1 MKDGKAL
8 CFSVFSLFVLFNIWL
23 LFILYT
29 VFLSRKY
36 CEEIF
41 LVLY

>member
-1 MKDGKAL
+1 ML
-8 CFSVFSLFVLFNIWL
+8 FRFSFICAVYIWL

-29 VFLSRKY
+29 VFLSAKY